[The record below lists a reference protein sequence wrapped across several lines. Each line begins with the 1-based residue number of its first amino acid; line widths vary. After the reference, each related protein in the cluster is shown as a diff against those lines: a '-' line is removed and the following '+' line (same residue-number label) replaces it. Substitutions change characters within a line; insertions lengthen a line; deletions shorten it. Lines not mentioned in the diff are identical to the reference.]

1 VICEFCDRE
10 FDPIATRWLCPWC
23 HCKAHCCDGAP
34 LPERRTTMGTRTGID
49 CVGVTIVF
57 FCHDGHGR
65 LLMGK
70 RTDQCR
76 DEHGCWDPGG
86 GELEF
91 GATPESTLKA
101 EVHEEY
107 RTEILAH
114 SFLGY
119 RNVLR
124 LHNGART
131 HWLALDFEV
140 LVDPATVRNGEPL
153 KMSEVKFFPFDALPS
168 PLHSQMRAA
177 WGRYRGEI
185 AIT

>member
-1 VICEFCDRE
+1 M
-10 FDPIATRWLCPWC
+10 
-23 HCKAHCCDGAP
+23 GA
-34 LPERRTTMGTRTGID
+34 RTGLD

-76 DEHGCWDPGG
+76 DEHGCWDPGA

-91 GATPESTLKA
+91 GMTPEDTLKA
-101 EVHEEY
+101 EVAEEY
-107 RTEILAH
+107 SAEIVSH

-119 RNVLR
+119 RNVR
-124 LHNGART
+124 RYHDGALT

-140 LVDPATVRNGEPL
+140 LVDPATVRNGEPH
-153 KMSEVKFFPFDALPS
+153 KVSEVEFFPFDELPS
-168 PLHSQMRAA
+168 PLHSQMREA
-177 WGRYRGEI
+177 WGRYRRQ
-185 AIT
+185 ITIT